1 MELNNFE
8 QLSKV
13 EKINYLSEQIPIGQ
27 SKDTFNYIVLYEI
40 DNFYAE
46 VRYNKSDFNTV
57 KILLF
62 TSLNS
67 LNKENYAFYDN

>member
-1 MELNNFE
+1 MELSNFE
-8 QLSKV
+8 QLSKA
-13 EKINYLSEQIPIGQ
+13 EKINYLSEQMPIAQ
-27 SKDTFNYIVLYEI
+27 SKDTFNYIILYEI

-67 LNKENYAFYDN
+67 LDKENYAFYDN